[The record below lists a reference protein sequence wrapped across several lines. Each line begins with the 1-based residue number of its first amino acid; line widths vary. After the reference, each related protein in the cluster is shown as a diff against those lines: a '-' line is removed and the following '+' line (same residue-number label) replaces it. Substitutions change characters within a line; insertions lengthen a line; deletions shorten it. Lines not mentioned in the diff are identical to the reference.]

1 MANNKVGLSYY
12 SVDTDRYMDI
22 RIKRLKKDYGCRGL
36 AVYDYILCEVYRV
49 RGCFIEW
56 DESTAFDVAEYLG
69 LKESNVTEIVK
80 YCGVVGLF
88 DEELLSRGIITSVSI
103 QRRYLEMCSRAK
115 RKNIKIPE
123 VCRIITEESGKTPEV
138 CRKVKKSKVKDIT
151 TSISTGVENTG
162 VVAEDILPDLVED
175 SNTRVREEKAETI
188 DPAHKAEFNCSAA
201 EFDNPALE
209 AEIVDPAESAAS
221 HKTWKE
227 DYETY
232 LSELRKAY
240 KTLLRDDAWISTQ
253 QRYNPNLNI
262 PLTLEKACTTFWAT
276 EAGWQHKKRQR
287 IKTIDWRRTLTNS
300 ISQPQNKVY
309 NDNRTR
315 ATASFCGGVSD
326 DFKRSILETLLGSG
340 SAT

>member
-49 RGCFIEW
+49 RGCFTEW

-69 LKESNVTEIVK
+69 LKESNVAEIVK

-88 DEELLSRGIITSVSI
+88 DEELLSRGIITSASI

-123 VCRIITEESGKTPEV
+123 VCHIIPEESGIIPEV
-138 CRKVKKSKVKDIT
+138 CRKVKKSKVKNI

-162 VVAEDILPDLVED
+162 VVAEDILPDPVED
-175 SNTRVREEKAETI
+175 QNACAREKKAETI
-188 DPAHKAEFNCSAA
+188 DPAHKAEFDRSAA
-201 EFDNPALE
+201 EFDNPAIE
-209 AEIVDPAESAAS
+209 AEIVDPAKSAVS

-287 IKTIDWRRTLTNS
+287 AKTIDWRRTLTNS

-315 ATASFCGGVSD
+315 TATTPSGGVSN
-326 DFKRSILETLLGSG
+326 DFKRSLLETLLGSG

>member
-1 MANNKVGLSYY
+1 MKKEGFILYKSFYAPVSSLSDAQLGRLFRAIFRYRIDGISEVESDIQMAFNFFKSQMDNEDEKY
-12 SVDTDRYMDI
+12 SQ
-22 RIKRLKKDYGCRGL
+22 
-36 AVYDYILCEVYRV
+36 
-49 RGCFIEW
+49 
-56 DESTAFDVAEYLG
+56 
-69 LKESNVTEIVK
+69 IV
-80 YCGVVGLF
+80 
-88 DEELLSRGIITSVSI
+88 E
-103 QRRYLEMCSRAK
+103 QRRIAGRMGGRPRKDEKAK
-115 RKNIKIPE
+115 KANAY
-123 VCRIITEESGKTPEV
+123 
-138 CRKVKKSKVKDIT
+138 KKSICKQKKHIGEDRKGKDII

-162 VVAEDILPDLVED
+162 VVAEDILPDPVED
-175 SNTRVREEKAETI
+175 QNACVREEKAKTI
-188 DPAHKAEFNCSAA
+188 DPAHKAEFDRSAA
-201 EFDNPALE
+201 EFDNPAIE

-232 LSELRKAY
+232 LCELRKAY

-287 IKTIDWRRTLTNS
+287 AKTIDWRRTLTNS

-309 NDNRTR
+309 NDNRART
-315 ATASFCGGVSD
+315 ATTPSGGVSNG
-326 DFKRSILETLLGSG
+326 FKRSILETLLGSG